1 MFNNIQT
8 REDHIMKWVC
18 KVCGY
23 VHEGEEAPAECPI
36 CHVGPE
42 KFEAKEE
49 E

>member
-23 VHEGEEAPAECPI
+23 VHEGEESPAECPI

-42 KFEAKEE
+42 KFEAKDEE
-49 E
+49 